1 MTKQSGTRT
10 ECEEASCSWQM
21 ATVVQRHVHG
31 EMDTFHNFTTG
42 HFGVLVRF
50 QASSTGLVVSAA
62 VMHDMEGSFVA
73 SALRAGN
80 CTQQLIAVL

>member
-1 MTKQSGTRT
+1 M
-10 ECEEASCSWQM
+10 ECQEASWHSRQM

-62 VMHDMEGSFVA
+62 VMHEGSFVA
-73 SALRAGN
+73 SALRWPE
-80 CTQQLIAVL
+80 TVLRN